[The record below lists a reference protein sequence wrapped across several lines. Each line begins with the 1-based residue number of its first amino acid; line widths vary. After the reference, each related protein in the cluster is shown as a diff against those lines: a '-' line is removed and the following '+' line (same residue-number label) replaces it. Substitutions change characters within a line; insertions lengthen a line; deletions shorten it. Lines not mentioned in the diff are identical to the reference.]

1 LVIDLTFELC
11 HLAFYPRIMRIVLI
25 GILASLLLF
34 LGSQLWYFY
43 KRGEAARADLEAQ
56 TEKLQAIQREYEALS
71 RDADYYGE
79 TANIE
84 KELRGKFNY
93 KAPGETM
100 MVIVP
105 DEATSTTT
113 TKP

>member
-1 LVIDLTFELC
+1 
-11 HLAFYPRIMRIVLI
+11 MRIVLI
-25 GILASLLLF
+25 GILEALLLF

-43 KRGEAARADLEAQ
+43 KRGETARANVEAQ
-56 TEKLQAIQREYEALS
+56 DEKLRVVEREHESLR

-79 TANIE
+79 TANVE

-105 DEATSTTT
+105 GEQSSTTT
-113 TKP
+113 TQP

>member
-1 LVIDLTFELC
+1 MRVVLLIILT
-11 HLAFYPRIMRIVLI
+11 
-25 GILASLLLF
+25 SLLLF

-43 KRGEAARADLEAQ
+43 KRGETARADLESQ
-56 TEKLQAIQREYEALS
+56 EEKLQAIQREHDALS
-71 RDADYYGE
+71 RDADYYGN

-93 KAPGETM
+93 KSPGETM

-105 DEATSTTT
+105 DETTSTTT
-113 TKP
+113 TRP

>member
-1 LVIDLTFELC
+1 
-11 HLAFYPRIMRIVLI
+11 MRIVLI
-25 GILASLLLF
+25 GILTALLLF

-43 KRGEAARADLEAQ
+43 KRGETARTNLDIQE
-56 TEKLQAIQREYEALS
+56 EKLQAVQREYESLS

-105 DEATSTTT
+105 DEVTSTTT
-113 TKP
+113 RP